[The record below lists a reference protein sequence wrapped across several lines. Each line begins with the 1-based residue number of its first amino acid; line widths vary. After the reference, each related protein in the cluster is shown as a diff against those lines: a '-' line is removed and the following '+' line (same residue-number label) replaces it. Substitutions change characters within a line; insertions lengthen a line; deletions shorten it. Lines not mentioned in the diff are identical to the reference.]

1 MMCIK
6 TVVLLYFKENGQ
18 RGKGSVVRDTGL
30 LGKAPYN
37 IIGIETRESYRNV
50 TGHCRN

>member
-1 MMCIK
+1 MCVK